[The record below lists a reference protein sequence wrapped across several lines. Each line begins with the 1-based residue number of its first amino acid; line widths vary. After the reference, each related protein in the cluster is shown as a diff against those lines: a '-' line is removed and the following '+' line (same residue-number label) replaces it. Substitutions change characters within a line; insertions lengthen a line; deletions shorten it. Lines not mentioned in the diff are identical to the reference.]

1 MANSYDVMTD
11 AMSFGIHRVWK
22 NHFVSKLSPNSS
34 MKILDVAG
42 GTGKNVIICYSI
54 EEFLGLNK

>member
-1 MANSYDVMTD
+1 MND

-42 GTGKNVIICYSI
+42 GTGKNVNLCYSN
-54 EEFLGLNK
+54 EE